1 MGFGR
6 RAVRG
11 VRTPGLV
18 QPNQNLNTY
27 IWQLNGFGSRWGIPA
42 ESCPLAVESVWT
54 QARVGRTSRRFASS
68 YYSVAVAIVLFLVM
82 AQQAGDTPPSPDD
95 ALAAGE
101 DREKEN
107 NFRLSPVRS
116 STEIYLLIICFFF
129 GV

>member
-42 ESCPLAVESVWT
+42 ESFPLAV
-54 QARVGRTSRRFASS
+54 
-68 YYSVAVAIVLFLVM
+68 
-82 AQQAGDTPPSPDD
+82 GDIPPSATLPGHGVVRE
-95 ALAAGE
+95 LAVE
-101 DREKEN
+101 
-107 NFRLSPVRS
+107 FRLRKRDRVTFLGRARDGTGGSARGRRK
-116 STEIYLLIICFFF
+116 IC
-129 GV
+129 